1 MCTLCSKKC
10 KSLSGL
16 KRHMT
21 CKHKDELEDKE
32 TECIE
37 GEQCKFT
44 ADLLGKMVDEVKQR
58 IVNNKVF
65 SKTIREELMAYLFTN
80 LAEESTEFVQL
91 LKIYQQLM
99 KKKNQEQFYA
109 KFYST
114 VPLNSCT
121 YFTGLSRNSATLL
134 STKLADVMLA
144 YSKEK
149 AVITVKNF
157 KFELTEKEKAGLQ
170 YIGGYVLHKLHNKN
184 IKSNLSDSKA
194 TQQAVALLKAG
205 KEANQA
211 MQDYQKLTT
220 TLNRGGLWSITKP
233 AQTIFTRTEKHFRY
247 FTTDYPLTRIDINE
261 IREKSACDSEVLTAF
276 NCMKAVTELK
286 LDDKIAK
293 DVLQSI
299 IHLYIRVRCFSFSK
313 DVIQKYKLQTKLVKE
328 KALRKQI
335 SRASNSSELRND

>member
-1 MCTLCSKKC
+1 M
-10 KSLSGL
+10 
-16 KRHMT
+16 
-21 CKHKDELEDKE
+21 
-32 TECIE
+32 
-37 GEQCKFT
+37 
-44 ADLLGKMVDEVKQR
+44 
-58 IVNNKVF
+58 
-65 SKTIREELMAYLFTN
+65 
-80 LAEESTEFVQL
+80 
-91 LKIYQQLM
+91 
-99 KKKNQEQFYA
+99 
-109 KFYST
+109 
-114 VPLNSCT
+114 PLNSCR

-149 AVITVKNF
+149 AAITVRTF
-157 KFELTEKEKAGLQ
+157 KSELTEKETAGLQ
-170 YIGGYVLHKLHNKN
+170 YIRGYVLHKLQN
-184 IKSNLSDSKA
+184 NLSDSKA
-194 TQQAVALLKAG
+194 TQQALALLKAG

-211 MQDYQKLTT
+211 MQDYQKLTA

-233 AQTIFTRTEKHFRY
+233 AQTIFTRTEKYFRY

-276 NCMKAVTELK
+276 NCMKAVSELK